1 MRYRG
6 DINKDNIIGTLDAT
20 YILSYLNGDLGTLPE
35 ANATLDSEQILRAN
49 VDSDSNNIS
58 SDDVVYLLSYLAGKS
73 GYTYKRV
80 DTTQPKILI
89 LGDSQYYYWTQ
100 PEGNQFIDP
109 GYQAIDNYDGD
120 ITHQVQTN
128 VVDEIGNVMENVDIT
143 QEGIYTITYTIVDEA
158 GNSTSIQRVINV
170 TDSPEPEPE
179 PEP

>member
-35 ANATLDSEQILRAN
+35 ANANLYSDQFLRSN
-49 VDSDSNNIS
+49 VYSDSNNNIS

-100 PEGNQFIDP
+100 PEGNQFTDP
-109 GYQAIDNYDGD
+109 GYQAIDNQDGD

-143 QEGIYTITYTIVDEA
+143 QEGIYTITYTIVDDA
-158 GNSTSIQRVINV
+158 GNSCLLYTSDAPDD
-170 TDSPEPEPE
+170 TP
-179 PEP
+179 